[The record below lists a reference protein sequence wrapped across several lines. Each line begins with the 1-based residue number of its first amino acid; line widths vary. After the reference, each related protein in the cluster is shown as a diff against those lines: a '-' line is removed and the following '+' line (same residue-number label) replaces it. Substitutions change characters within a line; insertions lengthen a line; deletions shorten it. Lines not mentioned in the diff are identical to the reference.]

1 MSFTVII
8 PARFGSKRLP
18 GKPLLEINKKPLI
31 QIVFEKA
38 INSKA
43 EKVYVA
49 SDHKKILDRCKEF
62 GAAAVNTNSNHLTGT
77 DRIAEVITKLNIKDE
92 SIIVNLQGD
101 EPFIDP
107 NDINNVAEL
116 LEDRDRI
123 NFNMGTLFTD
133 LKVDE
138 EDNPNVVKIWV
149 NKNRKVKGFSRN
161 KRLLNNQS
169 LLMAKHLGIYSYR
182 ASFIKKF
189 VNWDQTKNEVLENL
203 EQLRALENNTSIG
216 AIKALS
222 VDSIGIDTKEDLIK
236 ARSMMLDE

>member
-1 MSFTVII
+1 MPFTVII

-18 GKPLLEINKKPLI
+18 GTPLLEINEKPLI

-62 GAAAVNTNSNHLTGT
+62 GAAAVNTSPNHLTGT
-77 DRIAEVITKLNIKDE
+77 DRIAEVITKLNLEGE

-107 NDINNVAEL
+107 KDINNVAEL
-116 LEDRDRI
+116 LRDRN
-123 NFNMGTLFTD
+123 NFTMGTLFTD

-149 NKNRKVKGFSRN
+149 NKNKKVKGFSRN
-161 KRLLNNQS
+161 KSFLNNQS

-182 ASFIKKF
+182 AGFIKKF
-189 VNWDQTKNEVLENL
+189 VNWDQTKNEVSENL
-203 EQLRALENNTSIG
+203 EQLRALDNNIPIG

-222 VDSIGIDTKEDLIK
+222 INSIGIDTKEDLIK
-236 ARSMMLDE
+236 AQSMIVDE

>member
-123 NFNMGTLFTD
+123 NFNMGTLFSD
-133 LKVDE
+133 LKTDE

>member
-116 LEDRDRI
+116 LRDRI

-149 NKNRKVKGFSRN
+149 NNNRKVKGFSRN

-189 VNWDQTKNEVLENL
+189 VNWDQTKNELSENL
-203 EQLRALENNTSIG
+203 EQLRALENNIPIG

-222 VDSIGIDTKEDLIK
+222 INSIGIDTKEDLIK
-236 ARSMMLDE
+236 ARSMMVDE

>member
-49 SDHKKILDRCKEF
+49 SDHKKILDRCKQF

-116 LEDRDRI
+116 LRDRI
-123 NFNMGTLFTD
+123 NFNMGTLFSD
-133 LKVDE
+133 LKTDE

-149 NKNRKVKGFSRN
+149 NKHKKVKGFSRN
-161 KRLLNNQS
+161 KGFLNNQS

-189 VNWDQTKNEVLENL
+189 VNWDQTKNELSENL
-203 EQLRALENNTSIG
+203 EQLRALENNIPIG

-222 VDSIGIDTKEDLIK
+222 INSIGIDTKEDLIK
-236 ARSMMLDE
+236 ARSMMVDE